1 MDFLD
6 FIVFF
11 IWVFIFFIYF
21 SVKRRK
27 FENEELKKYHRIA
40 FNLRVISSLAYSL
53 FILYI
58 SPGDSTTLYFPEGI
72 NIQNII
78 LKDFSNISI
87 LFLPSSSFDQSLLT
101 TFSNLNYFNHEGNF
115 MVTRFVIFF
124 SFLTFGKFIAINF
137 LFSMFA
143 FSGLWRLY
151 MFFYKQNPV
160 LHKQFAIAILYLPSV
175 IFWSSGILKDSLCIG
190 ALGWLTYSLYKV
202 LIEKKQVLANLLLF
216 LIFSAMLYLL
226 KSYILLSYLPF
237 FLMYFIFGKLR
248 NLKNGVIKI
257 GFVFFIFILSI
268 GVYLNAAKTIE
279 ASMSSFIEEGLV
291 ESIQSYQSNYESQAN
306 TSESNF
312 SLGVEFDGTLPGLIK
327 MAPAAIAATL
337 FRPII
342 WESKKISTLMSSL
355 ESLAL
360 MLFTIYIVFKI
371 GLLRFIKTIFS
382 DPLIFYCFSFAIIFS
397 LFVGA
402 TTLNFGSLVRYKIP
416 ALPFYLSSLFLIYHF
431 GKIKMEE
438 KLTKQPIS
446 A

>member
-11 IWVFIFFIYF
+11 IWVFIFYLIF
-21 SVKRRK
+21 SIKRRK
-27 FENEELKKYHRIA
+27 FENEELKKIHRRAYI
-40 FNLRVISSLAYSL
+40 LRVISSMAYSL

-72 NIQNII
+72 NIQHLI

-143 FSGLWRLY
+143 FSGLWKLY
-151 MFFYKQNPV
+151 LFFYKQNPV
-160 LHKQFAIAILYLPSV
+160 LQKQFAIAILYLPSV

-190 ALGWLTYSLYKV
+190 ALGWLTYSLYNV
-202 LIEKKQVLANLLLF
+202 IIEKKRVFANLLLF
-216 LIFSAMLYLL
+216 LVFSGMLYLL

-237 FLMYFIFGKLR
+237 FLLYFIFKKLR
-248 NLKNGVIKI
+248 NLKNRVIKI
-257 GFVFFIFILSI
+257 AFIFFIFLLSVGI
-268 GVYLNAAKTIE
+268 YLNAAKTIE

-291 ESIQSYQSNYESQAN
+291 ESIQSYQTNYENQAN

-312 SLGVEFDGTLPGLIK
+312 SLGVEFDGTMPGLIK
-327 MAPAAIAATL
+327 MAPAAIVASL
-337 FRPII
+337 FRPFI
-342 WESKKISTLMSSL
+342 WESKKISTLLSSM

-360 MLFTIYIVFKI
+360 MLFTLYVLFKI
-371 GLLRFIKTIFS
+371 GILRFFKTIFGN
-382 DPLIFYCFSFAIIFS
+382 PLIFYCFSFAIIFS

-431 GKIKMEE
+431 GEIKMAD
-438 KLTKQPIS
+438 KLIKPDIPV
-446 A
+446 